1 MPYDLWHGDQQ
12 ASAGAQ
18 AFVFDGWSHE
28 PLVLLQAPEAEA
40 EAEAEAAP
48 QRQEQAAVERKV
60 ARSFT

>member
-1 MPYDLWHGDQQ
+1 MPYDLWHSDQQ

-40 EAEAEAAP
+40 AP
-48 QRQEQAAVERKV
+48 QRQEPAAVERKV